1 MTIHIAEN
9 LKRLRKERG
18 LTQEALAEFV
28 GVSYQAVSKW
38 ERGDG
43 YPDITLLPVIA
54 NFFGVTLDDLVGMNE
69 IQNKEIWDDFN
80 QKAGLQASQG
90 KIGEA
95 IETMREALKVFPS
108 DYHFMAE
115 LASYL
120 DGYGKTKEERQA
132 NGEEAIRLS
141 ERILEYC
148 TDTKIRNNVQAN
160 ICYAMKRYG
169 DKEKARKM
177 AESLPNY
184 YKTAQLV
191 LPNFL
196 EGRERQECCK
206 SGIQMLAYCFY
217 ATVRDMLKDDTYST
231 EEKIAIRQKVLGMY
245 ELVYEDGNYL
255 FTHTRVADLY
265 EDIAY
270 ELMELGKTDEALEN
284 LALAAKHAIAYD
296 TLPDS
301 APYTSL
307 LTRELVYVKANT
319 STTLQHNYAYYM
331 LRFLQKD
338 ELYAPL
344 VDDPRVLAV
353 IEELKKIAK

>member
-69 IQNKEIWDDFN
+69 IQNKEKYDEFN
-80 QKAGLQASQG
+80 QKARKLASEG

-95 IETMREALKVFPS
+95 ITTLREALKAFPS

-115 LASYL
+115 LACYL

-132 NGEEAIRLS
+132 NCEEAIRIS

-148 TDTKIRNNVQAN
+148 TDTSIRNDVQAN

-217 ATVRDMLKDDTYST
+217 ATVRDMLKDDIFTA
-231 EEKIAIRQKVLGMY
+231 EERIALRSKVLAMY

-255 FTHTRVADLY
+255 FTHIRIADLH
-265 EDIAY
+265 EDIADD
-270 ELMELGKTDEALEN
+270 LMKLGRLDEGLEHWS
-284 LALAAKHAIAYD
+284 LAADHAIAYD

-307 LTRELVYVKANT
+307 LTRDLIYVKANT
-319 STTLQHNYAYYM
+319 STTREYNYAHYM
-331 LRFLQKD
+331 LKFMKKD
-338 ELYAPL
+338 KLFEP
-344 VDDPRVLAV
+344 VREDPRVIA
-353 IEELKKIAK
+353 IMEKLKKVAN

>member
-18 LTQEALAEFV
+18 LTQEALADFV

-54 NFFGVTLDDLVGMNE
+54 GFFGVTLDDLVGMNE
-69 IQNKEIWDDFN
+69 IHNKEKYDEFN
-80 QKAGLQASQG
+80 LKARKLASEG

-95 IETMREALKVFPS
+95 IATMREALKAFPS

-115 LASYL
+115 LACYL

-132 NGEEAIRLS
+132 NGEEAIRIS

-148 TDTKIRNNVQAN
+148 TDTSIRNDVQAN
-160 ICYAMKRYG
+160 ICYTMKRYG

-184 YKTAQLV
+184 YKTAQQV
-191 LPNFL
+191 LPRFL

-217 ATVRDMLKDDTYST
+217 ATVRDMLKDDIFMP
-231 EEKIAIRQKVLGMY
+231 EERIALRRKVLAMY

-265 EDIAY
+265 EDIAAD
-270 ELMELGKTDEALEN
+270 LMEIGRLDEALEHWS
-284 LALAAKHAIAYD
+284 LAADHAIAYD

-307 LTRELVYVKANT
+307 LTRDLMYVKANT
-319 STTLQHNYAYYM
+319 STTNEYNYAHFM
-331 LRFLQKD
+331 LRFMQKSD
-338 ELYAPL
+338 LFAP
-344 VDDPRVLAV
+344 VREDPRVIA
-353 IEELKKIAK
+353 IMEKLKKVAN

>member
-18 LTQEALAEFV
+18 LTQEALADFV

-54 NFFGVTLDDLVGMNE
+54 GFFGVTLDDLVGMNE
-69 IQNKEIWDDFN
+69 IHNKEKYDEFN
-80 QKAGLQASQG
+80 LKAGKLASEG

-95 IETMREALKVFPS
+95 IATLREGLKAFPS

-115 LASYL
+115 LACYL

-132 NGEEAIRLS
+132 NGEEAIRIS
-141 ERILEYC
+141 ERILEFC
-148 TDTKIRNNVQAN
+148 TDTSIRNDVQAN

-184 YKTAQLV
+184 YKTAQQV
-191 LPNFL
+191 LPIFL

-217 ATVRDMLKDDTYST
+217 ETVRDMLKDDIYTA
-231 EEKIAIRQKVLGMY
+231 EERIALRRKVLSMY

-265 EDIAY
+265 EDIAAD
-270 ELMELGKTDEALEN
+270 LMEIGQIDEALEHWF
-284 LALAAKHAIAYD
+284 LAADHAIAYD

-307 LTRELVYVKANT
+307 MTRDLMYVKANT
-319 STTLQHNYAYYM
+319 STTNEYNYAHFM
-331 LRFLQKD
+331 LRYMEKSEPF
-338 ELYAPL
+338 AP
-344 VDDPRVLAV
+344 VREDPRVIA
-353 IEELKKIAK
+353 IMEKLKKVAN

>member
-69 IQNKEIWDDFN
+69 IQNKEKYDEFN
-80 QKAGLQASQG
+80 LRAGELASQG

-95 IETMREALKVFPS
+95 IGTLREALKVFPS

-120 DGYGKTKEERQA
+120 NGYGKTKEERQA

-191 LPNFL
+191 LPTFL
-196 EGRERQECCK
+196 EGQERQECCK

-217 ATVRDMLKDDTYST
+217 ATVRDMLKDDIYTA
-231 EEKIAIRQKVLGMY
+231 EERIALRRKVLAMY

-255 FTHTRVADLY
+255 FTHTRVADLH
-265 EDIAY
+265 EDIAAD
-270 ELMELGKTDEALEN
+270 LMEMGNLDEGLKHWE
-284 LALAAKHAIAYD
+284 LAAEHAMAYD

-307 LTRELVYVKANT
+307 LTRDLMYVKANT
-319 STTLQHNYAYYM
+319 STTNEYNYAHFM
-331 LRFLQKD
+331 LRFMQKD
-338 ELYAPL
+338 KLFDPVRE
-344 VDDPRVLAV
+344 DPRVIA
-353 IEELKKIAK
+353 IMEKLKKVAN

>member
-69 IQNKEIWDDFN
+69 IQNKERYDAFDL
-80 QKAGLQASQG
+80 KAGELASQG

-95 IETMREALKVFPS
+95 IATLREALKVFPS

-115 LASYL
+115 LATYL
-120 DGYGKTKEERQA
+120 DGYGKTKEERQE
-132 NGEEAIRLS
+132 NGEESIRLF

-148 TDTKIRNNVQAN
+148 TDTSIRNDVQAN
-160 ICYAMKRYG
+160 ICYSMMRYG

-184 YKTAQLV
+184 YKTAEMV
-191 LPNFL
+191 LPHFL
-196 EGRERQECCK
+196 EGEERQKCCK
-206 SGIQMLAYCFY
+206 VGIQMLAYCFY
-217 ATVRDMLKDDTYST
+217 ASVRDMLKDDIFTP
-231 EEKIAIRQKVLGMY
+231 EERIALRRKALAMY
-245 ELVYEDGNYL
+245 ELVYDDGNYL

-265 EDIAY
+265 EDIAAD
-270 ELMELGKTDEALEN
+270 LMEVGQLDEALEHW
-284 LALAAKHAIAYD
+284 ALAADHAIAFD
-296 TLPDS
+296 SLPDT

-307 LTRELVYVKANT
+307 LTRDLIYVKANT
-319 STTLQHNYAYYM
+319 SRTSEHNYAHYM
-331 LRFLQKD
+331 LKFMQKD
-338 ELYAPL
+338 KLFEP
-344 VDDPRVLAV
+344 VREDPRVIA
-353 IEELKKIAK
+353 IMEKLKKVAN

>member
-18 LTQEALAEFV
+18 LTQEALADFV

-54 NFFGVTLDDLVGMNE
+54 GFFGVTLDDLVGMNE
-69 IQNKEIWDDFN
+69 IRNKEKYDEFN
-80 QKAGLQASQG
+80 LKAGKLASEG

-95 IETMREALKVFPS
+95 IATLREGLKAFPS

-115 LASYL
+115 LACYL

-132 NGEEAIRLS
+132 NGEEAIRIS
-141 ERILEYC
+141 ERILEFC
-148 TDTKIRNNVQAN
+148 TDTSIRNDVQAN

-184 YKTAQLV
+184 YKTAQQV
-191 LPNFL
+191 LPIFL
-196 EGRERQECCK
+196 EGRDRQECCK

-217 ATVRDMLKDDTYST
+217 ATVRDMLKDDIYTP
-231 EEKIAIRQKVLGMY
+231 EERIALRRKVLAMY

-265 EDIAY
+265 EDIAAD
-270 ELMELGKTDEALEN
+270 LMEIGQLDEALEHWS
-284 LALAAKHAIAYD
+284 LAADHAIAYD

-307 LTRELVYVKANT
+307 LTRDLMYVKANT
-319 STTLQHNYAYYM
+319 STTNEYNYAHFM
-331 LRFLQKD
+331 LRFMQKSD
-338 ELYAPL
+338 LFAP
-344 VDDPRVLAV
+344 VREDPCV
-353 IEELKKIAK
+353 IAIMEKLKKVAN

>member
-9 LKRLRKERG
+9 LKRMRKERG
-18 LTQEALAEFV
+18 LTQEALADFV

-38 ERGDG
+38 ERADG

-54 NFFGVTLDDLVGMNE
+54 GFFGVTLDDLVGMNE
-69 IQNKEIWDDFN
+69 IHNKEKYDEFN
-80 QKAGLQASQG
+80 LKAGKLASEG

-95 IETMREALKVFPS
+95 IATMREALKVFPS

-120 DGYGKTKEERQA
+120 NGYGKTKEERQA
-132 NGEEAIRLS
+132 NGEEAIRIS
-141 ERILEYC
+141 ERILEFC
-148 TDTKIRNNVQAN
+148 TDTSIRNDVQAN

-184 YKTAQLV
+184 YKTAQQV
-191 LPNFL
+191 LPIFL

-217 ATVRDMLKDDTYST
+217 ATVRDMLKDDVYTA
-231 EEKIAIRQKVLGMY
+231 EERIALRRKVLSMY

-265 EDIAY
+265 EDIAAD
-270 ELMELGKTDEALEN
+270 LMEIGQLDEALEHWS
-284 LALAAKHAIAYD
+284 LAADHAIAYD

-307 LTRELVYVKANT
+307 LTRDLMYVKANT
-319 STTLQHNYAYYM
+319 STTNEYNYAHFM
-331 LRFLQKD
+331 LRFMQKS
-338 ELYAPL
+338 ELFAT
-344 VDDPRVLAV
+344 VREDPRVIA
-353 IEELKKIAK
+353 IMEKLKKVAN

>member
-54 NFFGVTLDDLVGMNE
+54 GFFGVTLDDLVGMNE
-69 IQNKEIWDDFN
+69 IQNKEKYDEFN
-80 QKAGLQASQG
+80 LKAGKLASEG

-95 IETMREALKVFPS
+95 IATLREGLKAFPS

-115 LASYL
+115 LACYL

-132 NGEEAIRLS
+132 NGEEAIRIS
-141 ERILEYC
+141 ERILEFC
-148 TDTKIRNNVQAN
+148 TDTSIRNDVQAN

-177 AESLPNY
+177 AERLPNY
-184 YKTAQLV
+184 YKTAQQV
-191 LPNFL
+191 LPIFL

-217 ATVRDMLKDDTYST
+217 ATVRDMLKDDIYTP
-231 EEKIAIRQKVLGMY
+231 EERIALRRKVLAMY

-265 EDIAY
+265 EDIAAD
-270 ELMELGKTDEALEN
+270 LMEIGQLDEALKHWS
-284 LALAAKHAIAYD
+284 LAADHAIAYD

-307 LTRELVYVKANT
+307 LTRDLMYVKANT
-319 STTLQHNYAYYM
+319 STTSEYNYAHYM
-331 LRFLQKD
+331 LKFMQKD
-338 ELYAPL
+338 KLFES
-344 VDDPRVLAV
+344 VREDPRVIA
-353 IEELKKIAK
+353 IMEKLKKVAN

>member
-9 LKRLRKERG
+9 LKRMRKERG
-18 LTQEALAEFV
+18 LTQEALADFV

-54 NFFGVTLDDLVGMNE
+54 GFFGVTLDDLVGMNE
-69 IQNKEIWDDFN
+69 IQNKEKYDEIN
-80 QKAGLQASQG
+80 LKAGKLASEG

-95 IETMREALKVFPS
+95 IATLREGLKAFPS

-115 LASYL
+115 LACYL

-132 NGEEAIRLS
+132 NGEEAIRIS
-141 ERILEYC
+141 ERILEFC
-148 TDTKIRNNVQAN
+148 TDTSIRNDVQAN

-184 YKTAQLV
+184 YKTAQQV
-191 LPNFL
+191 LPIFL

-217 ATVRDMLKDDTYST
+217 ETVRDMLKDDIYTP
-231 EEKIAIRQKVLGMY
+231 EERIALRRKVLAMY

-265 EDIAY
+265 EDIAAD
-270 ELMELGKTDEALEN
+270 LMEIGQLDEALEHWS
-284 LALAAKHAIAYD
+284 LAADHAIAYD

-307 LTRELVYVKANT
+307 LTRDLMYVKANT
-319 STTLQHNYAYYM
+319 STTNEYNYAHFM
-331 LRFLQKD
+331 LRFMQKSD
-338 ELYAPL
+338 LFAP
-344 VDDPRVLAV
+344 VREDPRVVA
-353 IEELKKIAK
+353 IMEKLKKVAN

>member
-9 LKRLRKERG
+9 LKRMRKERG
-18 LTQEALAEFV
+18 LTQEALADFV
-28 GVSYQAVSKW
+28 GISYQAVSKW

-54 NFFGVTLDDLVGMNE
+54 GFFGVTLDDLVGMNE
-69 IQNKEIWDDFN
+69 IHNKEKYDEFN
-80 QKAGLQASQG
+80 LKAGKLASEG

-95 IETMREALKVFPS
+95 IATLREGLKAFPS

-115 LASYL
+115 LACYL

-132 NGEEAIRLS
+132 NGEEAIRIS
-141 ERILEYC
+141 ERILEFC
-148 TDTKIRNNVQAN
+148 TDTSIRNDVQAN

-184 YKTAQLV
+184 YKTAQQV
-191 LPNFL
+191 LPIFL

-217 ATVRDMLKDDTYST
+217 ATVRDMLKDDVYTP
-231 EEKIAIRQKVLGMY
+231 EERIALRRKVLSMY

-265 EDIAY
+265 EDIAAD
-270 ELMELGKTDEALEN
+270 LMEIGQLDEALEHWS
-284 LALAAKHAIAYD
+284 LAADHAIAYD

-307 LTRELVYVKANT
+307 LTRDLMYVKANT
-319 STTLQHNYAYYM
+319 STTNEYNYAHFM
-331 LRFLQKD
+331 LRFMQKSD
-338 ELYAPL
+338 LFAP
-344 VDDPRVLAV
+344 VREDPRVIA
-353 IEELKKIAK
+353 IMEKLKKVAN